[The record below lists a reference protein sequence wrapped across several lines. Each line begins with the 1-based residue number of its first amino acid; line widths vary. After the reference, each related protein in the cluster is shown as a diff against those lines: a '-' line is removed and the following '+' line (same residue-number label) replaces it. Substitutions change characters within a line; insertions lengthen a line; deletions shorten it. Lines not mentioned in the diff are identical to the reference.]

1 MNRMQF
7 LKRVRGT
14 RLTKCESG
22 SSAVEFALIA
32 PVLFFSLLASVDI
45 GLAVNERMIV
55 DQALRAGA
63 EQAMADPGAT
73 TVKSVAEYAAM
84 QSFSVGGSGGSL
96 GEISIAVNDYCACP
110 GTSVSVSCSGTCSGG
125 GNPYRFYDLSATK
138 TYSSMII
145 PEMTF
150 NSNMTVQV
158 R

>member
-1 MNRMQF
+1 MSRLQKF
-7 LKRVRGT
+7 RSIKRSRFC
-14 RLTKCESG
+14 RSDSG
-22 SSAVEFALIA
+22 SSAVEFALVA
-32 PVLFFSLLASVDI
+32 PVLFFSLLASIDV

-73 TVKSVAEYAAM
+73 AVKSVAEYAAM
-84 QSFSVGGSGGSL
+84 QSFSVGESGGPL
-96 GEISIAVNDYCACP
+96 GEISITVNEYCACP
-110 GTSVSVSCSGTCSGG
+110 ATTTNVSCSITCSSG

-138 TYSSMII
+138 TYNSMII